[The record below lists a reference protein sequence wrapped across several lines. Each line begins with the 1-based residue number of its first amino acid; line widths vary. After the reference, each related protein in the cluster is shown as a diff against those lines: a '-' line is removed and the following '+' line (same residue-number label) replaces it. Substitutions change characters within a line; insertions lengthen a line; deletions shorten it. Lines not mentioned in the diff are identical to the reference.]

1 MKRECN
7 IERKTNETNIS
18 LSFNIDGSGKGS
30 INTEIGFLDHMLTLF
45 AKHGL
50 FDLDIKAKGD
60 LKVDAHHTVE
70 DIGIV
75 LGQAI
80 NKALGDKKSIVRY
93 GSAFVPMD
101 EALALSSIDIG
112 GRPYIVFD
120 VQFESEKAGEM
131 ETEVIEEFFR
141 AIAFNA
147 GMNLHIKVFY
157 GGNNH
162 HIAEAI
168 FKSFAKALD
177 EATSIDKRIEGV
189 LSTKGML

>member
-1 MKRECN
+1 MTRECKT
-7 IERKTNETNIS
+7 ERKTNETDIAMF
-18 LSFNIDGSGKGS
+18 LNIDGSGKSNIKTG
-30 INTEIGFLDHMLTLF
+30 IGFLDHMLTLF

-50 FDLDIKAKGD
+50 FDLDILAKGD
-60 LKVDAHHTVE
+60 LQVDAHHTVE

-75 LGQAI
+75 MGQAI

-93 GSAFVPMD
+93 GSSFVPMD
-101 EALALSSIDIG
+101 EVLALCAIDIG
-112 GRPYIVFD
+112 GRPYLVFD
-120 VQFESEKAGEM
+120 ASFETEKAGEL

-141 AIAFNA
+141 AVAFNA
-147 GMNLHIKVFY
+147 AMNIHIKVFY

-177 EATSIDKRIEGV
+177 EASSIDKRIDGV

>member
-1 MKRECN
+1 MKRECK
-7 IERKTNETNIS
+7 IERKTNETDIAM
-18 LSFNIDGSGKGS
+18 LFNIDGSGKSNIKTG
-30 INTEIGFLDHMLTLF
+30 IGFLDHMLTLF
-45 AKHGL
+45 SKHGL
-50 FDLDIKAKGD
+50 FDLDILAKGD
-60 LKVDAHHTVE
+60 LQIDAHHTVE

-75 LGQAI
+75 MGQSI

-93 GSAFVPMD
+93 GSSFVPMD
-101 EALALSSIDIG
+101 EVLALCAIDIG
-112 GRPYIVFD
+112 GRPYLVFD
-120 VQFESEKAGEM
+120 ASFETEKAGEM

-141 AIAFNA
+141 AVAFNA
-147 GMNLHIKVFY
+147 GINLHIKVFY